1 LSNLLTTKQL
11 AEKLQVA
18 EITIHKWR
26 EKGLP
31 FLKLGRAVR
40 FNLDDVMEW
49 LKGGSENV
57 SSEN

>member
-1 LSNLLTTKQL
+1 MNNLLTTKQSP
-11 AEKLQVA
+11 EKLQVA

-40 FNLDDVMEW
+40 FELEKVMEW
-49 LKGGSENV
+49 IKEENK
-57 SSEN
+57 